1 LNIKLETT
9 FSKED
14 QTSDLNGL
22 VALLAACFA
31 KYPTADKEAITNFI
45 MTAESD
51 LAANITNL
59 ALDSELYKWDV
70 DAQMA
75 IFWCLLRLNNQ

>member
-1 LNIKLETT
+1 MKTETT
-9 FSKED
+9 FSKAD
-14 QTSDLNGL
+14 QLLDWNCL

-31 KYPTADKEAITNFI
+31 KYPTAEKEAITNFI

-51 LAANITNL
+51 LVANVNNL
-59 ALDSELYKWDV
+59 ALDTDSYKWDI
-70 DAQMA
+70 DTQMA